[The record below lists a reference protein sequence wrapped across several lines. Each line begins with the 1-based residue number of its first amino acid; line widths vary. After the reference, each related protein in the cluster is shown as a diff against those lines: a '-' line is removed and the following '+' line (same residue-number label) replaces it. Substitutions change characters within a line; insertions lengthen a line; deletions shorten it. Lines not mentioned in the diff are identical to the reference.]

1 MMMIS
6 DIPNAV
12 PWESDEDVYLCR
24 AYLNVSD
31 DGATSTDQ
39 TSKLFWDRILHAFE
53 SLAGSD
59 GPSRN
64 VDHYYSTF
72 NNSNLIHAVYWDIKA
87 KAEVHS
93 GWTDE
98 DYAAEA
104 GNRFTAKREQLNAN
118 ALAAYEEAKKYGTA
132 KKKSKP
138 RVKPELFRF
147 MHCFEILKMGVQFM
161 REIPQPR
168 KRPRSLQNSFLDSQG
183 EMQDRDQ
190 AEIDVSAE
198 ATNDDMFD
206 AEDVLLSPTPSSQH
220 LSIPGRPSSAGKK
233 KAKQLQP
240 DEQVDKAMMHSQKAL
255 AEATSAQV
263 DIMQQQLE
271 VAQKKLSILEAQ
283 QQTLRDQAEMSLMCT
298 PTEGLAEFG
307 QEYLCIKQRQLLE
320 KLKQLD
326 N

>member
-1 MMMIS
+1 M
-6 DIPNAV
+6 PNAV

-24 AYLNVSD
+24 AYLNVSE

-39 TSKLFWDRILHAFE
+39 TSKLFWDRTLHAFE

-59 GPSRN
+59 GTSRN
-64 VDHYYSTF
+64 VGALQSRW
-72 NNSNLIHAVYWDIKA
+72 SQLIRPDVSLYASCVASA

-118 ALAAYEEAKKYGTA
+118 ALAAYEEAKKNGTA

-147 MHCFEILKMGVQFM
+147 MHCFEILKMGATFM

-168 KRPRSLQNSFLDSQG
+168 KRPRSLQKSFLDSQG

-190 AEIDVSAE
+190 PEIDVPAE

-220 LSIPGRPSSAGKK
+220 LSIPGRSSSAGKK
-233 KAKQLQP
+233 KAKQLQL

-263 DIMQQQLE
+263 DIMQHQLE

-298 PTEGLAEFG
+298 PTEGLYEFG
-307 QEYLCIKQRQLLE
+307 KEYLRIKQMQLLE
-320 KLKQLD
+320 KLKQTD

>member
-1 MMMIS
+1 MVMIS

-24 AYLNVSD
+24 AYLNSQLIRPDVSLY
-31 DGATSTDQ
+31 ASCVA
-39 TSKLFWDRILHAFE
+39 S
-53 SLAGSD
+53 
-59 GPSRN
+59 
-64 VDHYYSTF
+64 
-72 NNSNLIHAVYWDIKA
+72 A

-138 RVKPELFRF
+138 R
-147 MHCFEILKMGVQFM
+147 
-161 REIPQPR
+161 PR

-233 KAKQLQP
+233 KAKQLQL

-283 QQTLRDQAEMSLMCT
+283 QQALRDQAEMSLMCT

-307 QEYLCIKQRQLLE
+307 KEYLCIKQRQLLE
-320 KLKQLD
+320 KLKQTD